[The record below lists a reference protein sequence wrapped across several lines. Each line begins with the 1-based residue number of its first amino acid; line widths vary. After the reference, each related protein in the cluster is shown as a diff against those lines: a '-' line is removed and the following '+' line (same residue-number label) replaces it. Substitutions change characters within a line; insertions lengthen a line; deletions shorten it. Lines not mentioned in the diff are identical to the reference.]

1 MRQGVLPLGRHKLR
15 LRKTPSDLKSSDCL
29 VPMKKTNDNAQVP
42 IDPPIKKVRKYTGPP
57 KGSEEAKER
66 MARVRAAQ
74 YAKNNLVYA
83 SRSAQ

>member
-1 MRQGVLPLGRHKLR
+1 MFSLDMP
-15 LRKTPSDLKSSDCL
+15 
-29 VPMKKTNDNAQVP
+29 KKVETVAP
-42 IDPPIKKVRKYTGPP
+42 IDYTTEPTKKVRRYTGPP

-83 SRSAQ
+83 PQSG

>member
-1 MRQGVLPLGRHKLR
+1 
-15 LRKTPSDLKSSDCL
+15 
-29 VPMKKTNDNAQVP
+29 MKKTNDNAQVP